1 MFTKDFFFELP
12 AKNIA
17 NKPASPRDSSKMMI
31 LNRMS
36 LDIEHRIFN
45 ELPDILSNEYVVVL
59 NKTRV
64 FPARLKANVNNK
76 ECEIL
81 LLKHIDGNKWKC
93 MVKPGKKFKIDV
105 EFKINGKNE
114 EIDAKVLDIFE
125 DGTRSIEFYLKN
137 DMSFTDWIE
146 QNGYPPFPPYIKNA
160 QAEMKDYQTVYAKNT
175 GSIAAPTA
183 GLHFTDNVFN
193 KLEKKGIKKYFV
205 TLHVGRGTFLPVKSE
220 KITDHVM
227 HSEWYEMSAETAS
240 ALNKAKLE
248 GKKILAV
255 GTTSVRVLES
265 NFSNGE
271 FHAEK
276 NNTEIFIYP
285 GYKFKA
291 IDSLLT
297 NFHLPE
303 STLLMLVS
311 AFAGKDFVMN
321 AYMEAVKNNYRFY
334 SFGDAMLLM

>member
-12 AKNIA
+12 PENIA
-17 NKPASPRDSSKMMI
+17 NKPASPRDSSKMMVLDQTV
-31 LNRMS
+31 LNVN
-36 LDIEHRIFN
+36 HRIFN
-45 ELPDILSNEYVVVL
+45 ELPDILSDEYVIVL

-64 FPARLKANVNNK
+64 FPARLKAIVDNK
-76 ECEIL
+76 ECEL
-81 LLKHIDGNKWKC
+81 LLLTRENENKWKC
-93 MVKPGKKFKIDV
+93 MVKPGKKFKIGTIFQID
-105 EFKINGKNE
+105 GKCE
-114 EIDAKVLDIFE
+114 KLDAKVLEIFE
-125 DGTRSIEFYLKN
+125 DGTRLIDFVIQDGVDLAQ
-137 DMSFTDWIE
+137 WIE
-146 QNGYPPFPPYIKNA
+146 DNGYPPFPPYIKNA

-183 GLHFTDNVFN
+183 GLHFTDDVFA
-193 KLEKKGIKKYFV
+193 KLEQRGIQKHFV
-205 TLHVGRGTFLPVKSE
+205 TLHVGRGTFLPVKTE
-220 KITDHVM
+220 EITNHVM
-227 HSEWYEMSAETAS
+227 HSEWYEMTEETAK
-240 ALNKAKLE
+240 ALNKARNT

-265 NFSNGE
+265 NFRNGG

-276 NNTEIFIYP
+276 NDTEIFIYP

-291 IDSLLT
+291 IDALLT

-321 AYMEAVKNNYRFY
+321 AYTEAVKNNYRFY
-334 SFGDAMLLM
+334 SFGDSMLII